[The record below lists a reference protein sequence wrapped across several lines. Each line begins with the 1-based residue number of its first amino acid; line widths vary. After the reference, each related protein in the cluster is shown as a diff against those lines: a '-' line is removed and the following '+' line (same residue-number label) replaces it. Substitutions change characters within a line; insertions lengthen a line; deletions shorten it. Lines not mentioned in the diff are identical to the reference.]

1 MTQVLIV
8 GTSAE
13 RSAAMVNLLMGSGH
27 DVIAALGFKKAVR
40 ALADHS
46 PDLLIS
52 EVRLGAFNGLHLVIR
67 CRITHPA
74 MRTIV
79 LDRTYDSGLEFDAQR
94 HGAVYLVEPVD
105 EVELL
110 AQVSRMR
117 AEITPQRR
125 WPRKQLAGGSLV
137 AHVAHGPA
145 RVVDLSYGGLRLEL
159 LEKADAASGFD
170 VALPGFGITVRAK
183 PVWTCPAPSG
193 WFWCGA
199 ELSEANPEALS
210 VWRRLVD
217 SVHDAA

>member
-1 MTQVLIV
+1 M
-8 GTSAE
+8 
-13 RSAAMVNLLMGSGH
+13 
-27 DVIAALGFKKAVR
+27 
-40 ALADHS
+40 
-46 PDLLIS
+46 IS
-52 EVRLGAFNGLHLVIR
+52 EIRLGAFNGLHLVIR

-79 LDRTYDSGLEFDAQR
+79 LDRTCDSALEFEAQR
-94 HGAVYLVEPVD
+94 HGAIYLVEPVD

-110 AQVSRMR
+110 AQVSRMW
-117 AEITPQRR
+117 AEINPQRR

-137 AHVAHGPA
+137 AHVAQGPA

-159 LEKADAASGFD
+159 LEKADVASGFD
-170 VALPGFGITVRAK
+170 VALPGFGITVRAN

-199 ELSEANPEALS
+199 ELSEVNPEAVS
-210 VWRRLVD
+210 VWRKLVD

>member
-1 MTQVLIV
+1 MIQILIV

-13 RSAAMVNLLMGSGH
+13 RFAAMANLLVESGH
-27 DVIAALGFKKAVR
+27 DVISALGFTEAVH
-40 ALADHS
+40 ALDDRS

-67 CRITHPA
+67 CRTTHPA
-74 MRTIV
+74 MRTII
-79 LDRTYDSGLEFDAQR
+79 LDRTYDSGLAFDAQSY
-94 HGAVYLVEPVD
+94 GATYLVEPVD
-105 EVELL
+105 AAELL
-110 AQVSRMR
+110 ALVSRMR
-117 AEITPQRR
+117 AEINPQRR

-159 LEKADAASGFD
+159 LEKADVAAGFD
-170 VALPGFGITVRAK
+170 VAIPGFGITLHAK
-183 PVWTCPAPSG
+183 PVWTCPAPAG
-193 WFWCGA
+193 WFCGA
-199 ELSEANPEALS
+199 ELSEVNPQALS

>member
-1 MTQVLIV
+1 MIQILIV

-13 RSAAMVNLLMGSGH
+13 RSAAMANLLVESGH
-27 DVIAALGFKKAVR
+27 DVISALGFTEAVH
-40 ALADHS
+40 ALVDRS

-67 CRITHPA
+67 CRTTHPA
-74 MRTIV
+74 MRTII

-94 HGAVYLVEPVD
+94 YGATYLVEPVD
-105 EVELL
+105 AVELL

-117 AEITPQRR
+117 AEINPHRR
-125 WPRKQLAGGSLV
+125 WPRKQLAGDSLV

-159 LEKADAASGFD
+159 LEKADVAAGFD
-170 VALPGFGITVRAK
+170 VAIPGFGITLRAK

-193 WFWCGA
+193 WFCGA
-199 ELSEANPEALS
+199 ELSEVNPQALS

>member
-1 MTQVLIV
+1 MIQVLIV
-8 GTSAE
+8 STSAE
-13 RSAAMVNLLMGSGH
+13 RSAAMVNLLTGSGYN
-27 DVIAALGFKKAVR
+27 VIAASGFKEAVR
-40 ALADHS
+40 ALVDHS

-52 EVRLGAFNGLHLVIR
+52 EVRLGAFNGLHLAIR

-79 LDRTYDSGLEFDAQR
+79 LDRTHDSGLELDAQR
-94 HGAVYLVEPVD
+94 HGAIYLVEPVD

-159 LEKADAASGFD
+159 LEKADVASGFD
-170 VALPGFGITVRAK
+170 VALPGFGITVRAN

-193 WFWCGA
+193 WFCGA
-199 ELSEANPEALS
+199 ELSEPNPQALS
-210 VWRRLVD
+210 DWRKLVD